1 MGGGGGIIRQLLP
14 VLDPVGDMLFGAVA
28 KDPDPIIF
36 NPVTKTS
43 AASSSGTSAASS
55 SGTSAVQESAETMAE
70 NAVIKE
76 SERRRKAKG
85 VLSTIVTGAKGD
97 TSIAPTLKQ
106 TLGGV

>member
-14 VLDPVGDMLFGAVA
+14 VHDPIGDMLFGAVA

-43 AASSSGTSAASS
+43 SAASS
-55 SGTSAVQESAETMAE
+55 SGTSTVQESAETMAE

-85 VLSTIVTGAKGD
+85 YLASIITGSKGD
-97 TSIAPTLKQ
+97 TSAAPVLKQ
-106 TLGGV
+106 TLGGA

>member
-14 VLDPVGDMLFGAVA
+14 VHDPVGDMLFGAVA

-43 AASSSGTSAASS
+43 AASSSGTSA
-55 SGTSAVQESAETMAE
+55 VQESAETMAE

-76 SERRRKAKG
+76 AERRRKAKG
-85 VLSTIVTGAKGD
+85 YLASIVTGSKGD
-97 TSIAPTLKQ
+97 TSAAPVLKQ
-106 TLGGV
+106 TLGGA